1 MVRRGARAGSRSVV
15 LHALER
21 DDAEPV
27 RVGFVVSGAVGNAV
41 TRNRVKRQ
49 LRHLVAERLPA
60 LGAATSV
67 VVRARADVATHPS
80 PDLARDLDGA
90 LQALAERRSPR

>member
-1 MVRRGARAGSRSVV
+1 MVKRGVRAGSRSVV

-21 DDAEPV
+21 DDADPV
-27 RVGFVVSGAVGNAV
+27 RVGFVVSAAVGNAV

-49 LRHLVAERLPA
+49 LRHLVVERLPA

-67 VVRARADVATHPS
+67 VVRARADAATQAAPE
-80 PDLARDLDGA
+80 LARDLDGA